1 MFRVNF
7 CNGCL
12 VQINCSENKTY
23 KIVISV
29 NDKVVFEKLTSDKI
43 TKFGESDTNYFI
55 DYKVDIYLYEVLVF
69 SEKNKSKR

>member
-29 NDKVVFEKLTSDKI
+29 NDKVVFEK
-43 TKFGESDTNYFI
+43 
-55 DYKVDIYLYEVLVF
+55 YKKE
-69 SEKNKSKR
+69 